1 MSCFFGALGL
11 HYLVSKDTHLIGR
24 VCLYIFSF
32 LKTLILLGV
41 CALQCVILSRHAAR
55 FSLFCGSNYLVG
67 IVVFLA
73 LTAPE
78 AMLCSEA
85 FSALEIGVT
94 ANQLLA
100 PIMFVRPKWL

>member
-1 MSCFFGALGL
+1 MSCFFGAFGL
-11 HYLVSKDTHLIGR
+11 HYLVSKDTYFIVR
-24 VCLYIFSF
+24 VCL
-32 LKTLILLGV
+32 
-41 CALQCVILSRHAAR
+41 QCVTLSRHAAR

-73 LTAPE
+73 LTASE

-94 ANQLLA
+94 ANQL
-100 PIMFVRPKWL
+100 